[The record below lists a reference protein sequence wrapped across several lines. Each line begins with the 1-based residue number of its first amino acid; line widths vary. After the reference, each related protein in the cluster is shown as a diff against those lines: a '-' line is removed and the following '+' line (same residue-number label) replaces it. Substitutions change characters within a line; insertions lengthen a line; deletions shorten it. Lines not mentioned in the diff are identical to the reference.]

1 MNVPLFAPRRAQPVA
16 GPGEPLRSGARSAA
30 RTSPAGV
37 AAPAAPRGHS
47 YARDATALVLLVS
60 ALYSALA
67 LASFRADPLRPELTG
82 EDWVGP
88 VGAALAGASV
98 EAVGVIA
105 WFVPLELALLAMPLL
120 GAKRSIASLFR
131 LSGDIVVVVVLAA
144 LAHVAFPQA
153 VAFGAMP
160 LGGAVGELFG
170 EVLRALFSNI
180 GSYIIGLTIVALI
193 LMGRATFS
201 FIELAHR
208 VEQLAIAIAA
218 RIAGWARALFGA
230 WAAARDLERR
240 AAASEQESPPIIA
253 RNSSPDAI
261 IAALADDA
269 DDPPSD
275 PGARSTPVEPVA
287 AEAPTIDLWK
297 GAPTSAAPEE
307 PAAAPKPR
315 RGRKAQAREPRE
327 AVIHGGEPR
336 EAVIHGGE
344 PHEVV
349 IHGAEPREVVIH
361 GGEAHEVVTHA
372 AEPHEV
378 VTHAAEPREVVT
390 HAAEPREVV
399 IRGAEAREV
408 VTHAAEPEP
417 EEAPESDAPR
427 KVALRAAGPRE
438 GAQRFVELTEEEE
451 AEREEAQR
459 AAGPRERAQRAAEPR
474 ERAQRAAGPREGA
487 QRAAEP
493 SRAARRRAVPLA
505 APRDTAALE
514 DSDESPFAGEA
525 HLVER
530 VVQLDEDA
538 AVEPTALEAA
548 DDEGAAAFA
557 EAEALDVPTPSPIL
571 PVRELP
577 AREPEARGA
586 HRDLP
591 AREPREP
598 DARATHR
605 DLPAREPREPDARA
619 AHRDLPAREPR
630 EPDARATHREPPAGG
645 PERPQAAA
653 PRAPTIVDTSRALV
667 SEKPAVVKVVPAT
680 GEGFRLPTTDMLD
693 APAGGRL
700 QLDADQLKATAQL
713 LEKTLADYGVNG
725 KVEEIH
731 PGPTVTT
738 FEVSPAAGTKVSKV
752 AGLADDLALGL
763 SRKVR
768 IVAPIPGKNRIGF
781 EIPNEHRLPVN
792 LRELVEDRRF
802 VEMKAP
808 LPCVLGRDII
818 GTPYFADLASMP
830 HVIVAGATGA
840 GKSVG
845 LNVMLV
851 SLLFRKTPEELRLL
865 MIDPKVVELAPFD
878 RIPHLLLPV
887 VTDMKQAANALKW
900 AVDEMERRYQLFAN
914 AGTKNIT
921 TYNAWVER
929 VQRGEARP
937 PKPPAKVSAIGADGL
952 EVEVD
957 AAKDGSDAALPEKI
971 PFIVI
976 VVDEFADLMMQQGK
990 DVEASVARLAQ
1001 KARAAGMHV
1010 ILATQRPSV
1019 DVITGMI
1026 KANFPTRIAF
1036 RVAQKVD
1043 SRTILDEQ
1051 GAEHLLGRGDML
1063 IKMNG
1068 SNETRRVQCPFCSEE
1083 EVQKIT
1089 DFLRLQG
1096 EPVYDEAILRPR
1108 DEEGEE
1114 IDTSDAETDPM
1125 YDAAVRIVADTRRCS
1140 TSWLQ
1145 RKLGVGYNR
1154 AAKLVEAMEK
1164 RGLVGPANG
1173 AKDREVLIAPI

>member
-1 MNVPLFAPRRAQPVA
+1 MHVPLFAPRRAQPAA
-16 GPGEPLRSGARSAA
+16 GLGEPLRSGARGAA
-30 RTSPAGV
+30 RTSPAGI
-37 AAPAAPRGHS
+37 AGPAAPPGHG
-47 YARDATALVLLVS
+47 YTRDAAALVLLVS

-67 LASFRADPLRPELTG
+67 LASFRGDPLRPEVSG
-82 EDWVGP
+82 DDWVGP
-88 VGAALAGASV
+88 VGAALAGTSI
-98 EAVGVIA
+98 EAIGVIA

-131 LSGDIVVVVVLAA
+131 LSGDIVVVIVLAA
-144 LAHVAFPQA
+144 LAHVAFPRA

-208 VEQLAIAIAA
+208 AEQLAIAIAV
-218 RIAGWARALFGA
+218 RVAGWARALFGA
-230 WAAARDLERR
+230 WAAARDLERQTE
-240 AAASEQESPPIIA
+240 AKTQNAPPIIA

-261 IAALADDA
+261 IAALADDT
-269 DDPPSD
+269 DERPSD
-275 PGARSTPVEPVA
+275 PARATPAEPAPVE
-287 AEAPTIDLWK
+287 APALDLWK
-297 GAPTSAAPEE
+297 SAPFDASPEE
-307 PAAAPKPR
+307 PAAPAKPR
-315 RGRKAQAREPRE
+315 RGRKAQAKEPRE
-327 AVIHGGEPR
+327 AAQQGAEPR
-336 EAVIHGGE
+336 GAELYD
-344 PHEVV
+344 
-349 IHGAEPREVVIH
+349 AEPREVEIH
-361 GGEAHEVVTHA
+361 GGEAHEVVTHG
-372 AEPHEV
+372 AEPHELVIHGGETHEV
-378 VTHAAEPREVVT
+378 VTRGAEPSEAAQRDDEPREALSHGAEPR
-390 HAAEPREVV
+390 
-399 IRGAEAREV
+399 G
-408 VTHAAEPEP
+408 
-417 EEAPESDAPR
+417 
-427 KVALRAAGPRE
+427 
-438 GAQRFVELTEEEE
+438 
-451 AEREEAQR
+451 
-459 AAGPRERAQRAAEPR
+459 RAQRAAEPR
-474 ERAQRAAGPREGA
+474 EGTQR
-487 QRAAEP
+487 
-493 SRAARRRAVPLA
+493 RAARRRAAPPA
-505 APRDTAALE
+505 APRGAAAQE
-514 DSDESPFAGEA
+514 DSEEPPFGGEA
-525 HLVER
+525 HIDEEEGNLDEE
-530 VVQLDEDA
+530 QGDLDKEQGDLDEDEPVALA
-538 AVEPTALEAA
+538 ALDPGDDEMVTALGEP
-548 DDEGAAAFA
+548 DEV
-557 EAEALDVPTPSPIL
+557 DVPTPSPIL
-571 PVRELP
+571 PVRQRRELPVRELP
-577 AREPEARGA
+577 ARE
-586 HRDLP
+586 LP
-591 AREPREP
+591 ARAP
-598 DARATHR
+598 DAAAAHR
-605 DLPAREPREPDARA
+605 ELPARAPDAAA
-619 AHRDLPAREPR
+619 AHRELPARA
-630 EPDARATHREPPAGG
+630 PDAPVAHREPSPAIG
-645 PERPQAAA
+645 PERARGVA
-653 PRAPTIVDTSRALV
+653 PRDPTIVDTSRELV
-667 SEKPAVVKVVPAT
+667 SEKPAVVKVVPAA
-680 GEGFRLPTTDMLD
+680 GAGFRLPLTDMLE
-693 APAGGRL
+693 AAAGGRL

-713 LEKTLADYGVNG
+713 LEKTLADYGVSG

-802 VEMKAP
+802 IEMKAP

-937 PKPPAKVSAIGADGL
+937 PKPPAKVSAVGADGL
-952 EVEVD
+952 EVEID

-1068 SNETRRVQCPFCSEE
+1068 SNDTRRVQCPFCSEE

-1108 DEEGEE
+1108 DDEGEE
-1114 IDTSDAETDPM
+1114 PDTSDAEADPM

>member
-1 MNVPLFAPRRAQPVA
+1 MNVPLFAPRRAQPTA
-16 GPGEPLRSGARSAA
+16 GLGESLRSEAPLGARSGRAA
-30 RTSPAGV
+30 SAG
-37 AAPAAPRGHS
+37 AAGTRGHG
-47 YARDATALVLLVS
+47 YARDAAALVLLVS

-67 LASFRADPLRPELTG
+67 LASFRADPLRPEVSG

-98 EAVGVIA
+98 HAVGVIA

-120 GAKRSIASLFR
+120 GAKRSIASVFR
-131 LSGDIVVVVVLAA
+131 LSGDVVVVIVLAA

-201 FIELAHR
+201 FIELAQRSEQIVIAVAQR
-208 VEQLAIAIAA
+208 V
-218 RIAGWARALFGA
+218 AGWVRALFGA
-230 WAAARDLERR
+230 WAAARDLERS
-240 AAASEQESPPIIA
+240 AGAPAQEAQPRIA

-269 DDPPSD
+269 DGPPSD
-275 PGARSTPVEPVA
+275 PAARSTPAEPASV
-287 AEAPTIDLWK
+287 EAPAIDLWK
-297 GAPTSAAPEE
+297 AGAGVAVAEE
-307 PAAAPKPR
+307 PAPPKPR
-315 RGRKAQAREPRE
+315 RGRKAQPREPRE
-327 AVIHGGEPR
+327 AAPQSDEPRVVIHDDEPRMVIHDDEPRVVIHDDEPQRPAEHGDEPRVVIHDDGPR
-336 EAVIHGGE
+336 EA
-344 PHEVV
+344 
-349 IHGAEPREVVIH
+349 
-361 GGEAHEVVTHA
+361 
-372 AEPHEV
+372 
-378 VTHAAEPREVVT
+378 
-390 HAAEPREVV
+390 
-399 IRGAEAREV
+399 
-408 VTHAAEPEP
+408 
-417 EEAPESDAPR
+417 APDSD
-427 KVALRAAGPRE
+427 GPRE
-438 GAQRFVELTEEEE
+438 LVLLQGDEPDEA
-451 AEREEAQR
+451 AERNDRQEEPT
-459 AAGPRERAQRAAEPR
+459 PRR
-474 ERAQRAAGPREGA
+474 
-487 QRAAEP
+487 
-493 SRAARRRAVPLA
+493 A
-505 APRDTAALE
+505 APREAAPRRARPRRATAPAGPPGAAALE
-514 DSDESPFAGEA
+514 DREAAHFEGEA
-525 HLVER
+525 RFEEGEARFVEDD
-530 VVQLDEDA
+530 V
-538 AVEPTALEAA
+538 VEPTAIAST
-548 DDEGAAAFA
+548 DEEIAAAFA
-557 EAEALDVPTPSPIL
+557 EPEVVDVPTPSPIL
-571 PVRELP
+571 PVRERRELP
-577 AREPEARGA
+577 AREPRELLAREPRELLA
-586 HRDLP
+586 REPREP
-591 AREPREP
+591 ALREPREPALREPREPALREPREP
-598 DARATHR
+598 DARVA
-605 DLPAREPREPDARA
+605 PREA
-619 AHRDLPAREPR
+619 L
-630 EPDARATHREPPAGG
+630 AGA
-645 PERPQAAA
+645 PERPQGAR
-653 PRAPTIVDTSRALV
+653 PRSPTIVDTSRELM
-667 SEKPAVVKVVPAT
+667 SEKPALTKVVPAT
-680 GEGFRLPTTDMLD
+680 GEGFRLPTTDMLEL
-693 APAGGRL
+693 PAGGRL

-802 VEMKAP
+802 VDMKAP

-937 PKPPAKVSAIGADGL
+937 PRPPAKVSAIAVDGT

-1068 SNETRRVQCPFCSEE
+1068 SNDTRRVQCPFCSEE
-1083 EVQKIT
+1083 EVQRIT

-1108 DEEGEE
+1108 DEDGEE
-1114 IDTSDAETDPM
+1114 PDTSDAESDPM